1 MSDTTDYAAAFASVN
16 DNVRQFNEL
25 AQTMCELYEKKN
37 ADYGD
42 SFNISLDKYGI
53 IAALTRMSDKFNR
66 VENIILN
73 KDDDGNPVFN
83 NVKVQDEKVE
93 DTLIDLANYA
103 MMTVLWIKKNNKI
116 KNALLDKLS
125 VEYTPE
131 DGTKYDC
138 GNGVVSSASIDV

>member
-1 MSDTTDYAAAFASVN
+1 MSDTTDYAAAFAEVN
-16 DNVRQFNEL
+16 DNVKQFNEL

-66 VENIILN
+66 IENLILN
-73 KDDDGNPVFN
+73 QNK
-83 NVKVQDEKVE
+83 KVEDEKVE

-138 GNGVVSSASIDV
+138 GNGVVSSANIDV

>member
-1 MSDTTDYAAAFASVN
+1 MSNTTDYAAAFAEVN
-16 DNVRQFNEL
+16 GNVKQFNEL

-53 IAALTRMSDKFNR
+53 IAALTRISDKFNR
-66 VENIILN
+66 IENLILN
-73 KDDDGNPVFN
+73 QNK
-83 NVKVQDEKVE
+83 KVEDEKVE
-93 DTLIDLANYA
+93 DTLIDLASYA
-103 MMTVLWIKKNNKI
+103 MMTVLWMKNNSKI
-116 KNALLDKLS
+116 DNVLMNKLS

-138 GNGVVSSASIDV
+138 GNVE

>member
-1 MSDTTDYAAAFASVN
+1 MSNTTDYAAAFAEVN
-16 DNVRQFNEL
+16 ENVKQFNEL
-25 AQTMCELYEKKN
+25 AQIMCELYEKKN

-53 IAALTRMSDKFNR
+53 IAALTRISDKFNR
-66 VENIILN
+66 IENLTLNQNKKVE
-73 KDDDGNPVFN
+73 
-83 NVKVQDEKVE
+83 DEKVE

-138 GNGVVSSASIDV
+138 GNVE

>member
-1 MSDTTDYAAAFASVN
+1 MSNTTDYAAAFAEVN
-16 DNVRQFNEL
+16 DNVKQFNEL

-53 IAALTRMSDKFNR
+53 IAALTRISDKFNR
-66 VENIILN
+66 IENLILN
-73 KDDDGNPVFN
+73 QNK
-83 NVKVQDEKVE
+83 KVEDEKVE

-138 GNGVVSSASIDV
+138 GNVE

>member
-1 MSDTTDYAAAFASVN
+1 MSDTTDYAAAFAEVN
-16 DNVRQFNEL
+16 DNVKQFNEL

-66 VENIILN
+66 IENLILN
-73 KDDDGNPVFN
+73 QNK
-83 NVKVQDEKVE
+83 KVEDEKVE

>member
-1 MSDTTDYAAAFASVN
+1 MSNTTDYAAAFAEVN
-16 DNVRQFNEL
+16 GNVKQFNEL

-53 IAALTRMSDKFNR
+53 IAALTRISDKFNR
-66 VENIILN
+66 IENLILN
-73 KDDDGNPVFN
+73 QNK
-83 NVKVQDEKVE
+83 KVEDEKVE

-125 VEYTPE
+125 AEYTPE

-138 GNGVVSSASIDV
+138 GNVE